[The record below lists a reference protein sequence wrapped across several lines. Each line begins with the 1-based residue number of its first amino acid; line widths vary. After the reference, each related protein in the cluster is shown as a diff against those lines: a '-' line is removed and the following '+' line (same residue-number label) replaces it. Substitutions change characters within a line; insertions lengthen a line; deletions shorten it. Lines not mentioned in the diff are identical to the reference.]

1 MMIIALDPI
10 TANNETMHLQVNIS
24 TTLNIT
30 AEQARRKLTRF
41 FMDEVSMFITP
52 QSPLLVIVNE
62 NQIFW
67 RFPLAL
73 VMGKQGLLGLVG
85 QVDVS
90 ALSGELILN
99 VKLLEEIKTNAQRLV
114 SHTSLP
120 AIS

>member
-10 TANNETMHLQVNIS
+10 TANNETMRLQVNIS

-30 AEQARRKLTRF
+30 AEQARRKLTRY

>member
-1 MMIIALDPI
+1 MIIALDPI
-10 TANNETMHLQVNIS
+10 TANNETMRLQVNIS

-30 AEQARRKLTRF
+30 AEQARRKLTRY

-90 ALSGELILN
+90 ALSGEFILN

>member
-30 AEQARRKLTRF
+30 AEQARRKLTRY

>member
-10 TANNETMHLQVNIS
+10 TANNETMRLQVNIS

-30 AEQARRKLTRF
+30 AEQARRKLTRY

-90 ALSGELILN
+90 ALSGEFILN

>member
-30 AEQARRKLTRF
+30 AEQARRKLTRY

-114 SHTSLP
+114 SHTPLP